1 MSERMEGGWVTHLD
15 AWLDAAWRRLATHEP
30 AYRPPGARPGSE
42 AGAPALRSPER
53 DVRFVFESATGDSC
67 LAWRA
72 ELAVPPNSMA
82 GTALQIV
89 VRDGFGRPVEHGVLR
104 LSGCAVPIADG
115 KGTILFEIFVGGV
128 RHSRVSLDRDGCASV
143 PGALTFFGDAKG

>member
-1 MSERMEGGWVTHLD
+1 MPEQKGNEWATQLD
-15 AWLDAAWRRLATHEP
+15 AWLEAAWRCLATHEP
-30 AYRPPGARPGSE
+30 AYRPPGARQGRE

-53 DVRFVFESATGDSC
+53 EVRFVFESATDDSG

-72 ELAVPPNSMA
+72 ELAVPPNSTA

-89 VRDGFGRPVEHGVLR
+89 VRDGFGHPVEHGVLR

-115 KGTILFEIFVGGV
+115 KGTILFEMFVGGV
-128 RHSRVSLDRDGCASV
+128 RHAHVSLDRDGCVSV
-143 PGALTFFGDAKG
+143 PGTLTFFGDARG